1 MEIRKRKGNA
11 VDRHLSYEH
20 CNLCPRKCG
29 VNRSRGELGFC
40 GQDDRIR
47 VALTMLHHWE
57 EPELSGE
64 AGSGAVFFT
73 GCTLR
78 CVYCQNH
85 AISYAR
91 SDKGKTYNPEE
102 LSEAFLKLQEQG
114 ALNVNLITA
123 AMHMPHVLTALDH
136 ARSNGLHIPVVYNS
150 SGYESPELLKELEG
164 YIDIY
169 LPDLK
174 YLSADLAAAFS
185 GAPDYPEVAMK
196 AIDEMVRQTTTIVRH
211 LVLPGHV
218 KESKRVL
225 SYLHDTYGNRVK
237 VSIMSQYTPVLEVM
251 NTGYPELNR
260 RITKREY
267 ERVIDHA
274 LKIGIENAYIQDR
287 MVAKE
292 SFIPDF

>member
-1 MEIRKRKGNA
+1 MEIRKRKGIA
-11 VDRHLSYEH
+11 VDRLLSYEH
-20 CNLCPRKCG
+20 CTLCPRRCG
-29 VNRSRGELGFC
+29 VNRSKGKLGFC
-40 GQDDRIR
+40 GQDDKIR

-85 AISYAR
+85 AISRAR
-91 SDKGKTYNPEE
+91 LDKGQVYTPKE

-114 ALNVNLITA
+114 ALNINLITA

-136 ARSNGLHIPVVYNS
+136 ARSNGLHIPIVYNS

-196 AIDEMVRQTTTIVRH
+196 AINEMVRQTTTIVRH

-237 VSIMSQYTPVLEVM
+237 VSIMSQYTPVLEVK